1 MPDVRIYSEE
11 ETVIGMFLSDGRM
24 AVISGN
30 GEEPQALVD
39 WFKEHAAEYGVNPE
53 EETWEEI
60 PV

>member
-11 ETVIGMFLSDGRM
+11 ETVIGMFLSDG
-24 AVISGN
+24 
-30 GEEPQALVD
+30 
-39 WFKEHAAEYGVNPE
+39 EYGVNPE